1 MWVRNTAGV
10 KDSML
15 TFAVGGFVISAFAVV
30 STFVEKITVGKFE
43 LMLQSP
49 DVALVTAFM
58 GATLVAYVSRRNVKD
73 KLMAKERELR
83 LRHEL
88 GLPFEIEVEER

>member
-1 MWVRNTAGV
+1 MWLKNTAGV

-15 TFAVGGFVISAFAVV
+15 TFAVGGFLVSAFAVI
-30 STFVEKITVGKFE
+30 SSFLEKITVGTFE
-43 LMLQSP
+43 LVLKSP

-58 GATLVAYVSRRNVKD
+58 GATLVAYVTRRNKKD
-73 KLMAKERELR
+73 DLLAKEKELR

-88 GLPFEIEVEER
+88 GLSIDVDIEE